1 MKTFKAETFAD
12 GNKRFSKQSTF
23 NRIPSKATNRYVL
36 ASGYFLILLA
46 IVVGIATRLF
56 AVFQYVTFDVGP
68 DPDQIR
74 DAFAVINMWQGA
86 FPTLGPQVSTL
97 GRHHILPLYYY
108 LFFPFTVLGAD
119 PVFQALPNA
128 LFSFLSIPLFI
139 CLTHQLLENV
149 KKSTRFFL
157 SGLGGLWYSVLFG
170 DIFINNFQWN
180 PSSIPF
186 FIMVLTLLYKLQM
199 QGRGSFFV
207 QTLLWTF
214 SGVILAVLVSLHSST
229 LFIMPIVFAITSLFF
244 IYKVISQRRNP
255 LLITLP
261 ILAVLSAVVTLLP
274 YWIGEIGR
282 SFQNTKAILKTVL
295 RSSNESGDYFLVA
308 LYTKVS
314 NLFLSYFTL
323 SQQTYFWNASLF
335 CLLASIIFLS
345 LVSWWGIVKFRGNQY
360 IWLMWCSIWVIYL
373 LAAANINP
381 METPIHYRL
390 PVLFTP
396 IVVTLSSLAYLD
408 CSSDKKKLFS
418 AAVGLFVIYSI
429 FINSLHD
436 YQFMLSKYGANRLMN
451 TSDIT
456 QIMEQL
462 PAGSTICDPRIKRKR
477 EVNNQYN
484 YIDTYI
490 TRKGITALADCQKD
504 SFVIHPKRVMLM
516 ENSFLNRGNYQDTY
530 FVRVIPKPTIDLF
543 PTFKVVDNEVIET
556 PHTLFL
562 ETDVAYVYRLS

>member
-1 MKTFKAETFAD
+1 MRIFRIEALT
-12 GNKRFSKQSTF
+12 GSSQSTLKRPVSHGKLT
-23 NRIPSKATNRYVL
+23 NLYILAT
-36 ASGYFLILLA
+36 GYFLILLA
-46 IVVGIATRLF
+46 IVVGLVTRLF

-74 DAFAVINMWQGA
+74 DAFAVMNMWQGT

-128 LFSFLSIPLFI
+128 LFSFLSVPLFI
-139 CLTHQLLENV
+139 CLIYQLLENV
-149 KKSTRFFL
+149 RKSTRFFL

-186 FIMVLTLLYKLQM
+186 LIMALTLLYKLQM
-199 QGRGSFFV
+199 QGRFSFFI
-207 QTLLWTF
+207 QALLWVF
-214 SGVILAVLVSLHSST
+214 SGVVLAVLVSLHSST
-229 LFIMPIVFAITSLFF
+229 LFIMPVVFVVISLFF
-244 IYKVISQRRNP
+244 IYKVIHKRQNP
-255 LLITLP
+255 LLLALP
-261 ILAVLSAVVTLLP
+261 PLAVLSAVVTLSP

-282 SFQNTKAILKTVL
+282 GFQNTKAILKTVL
-295 RSSNESGDYFLVA
+295 RSSNESGDGFLIA
-308 LYTKVS
+308 LYTKLS

-323 SQQTYFWNASLF
+323 VQQVYVWNASLF
-335 CLLASIIFLS
+335 SLMASIIFLS
-345 LVSWWGIVKFRGNQY
+345 LVSWWGIVKFKGNWC
-360 IWLMWCSIWVIYL
+360 IWLMWCSIWGVYL

-396 IVVTLSSLAYLD
+396 IVMTLSSLAYLD
-408 CSSDKKKLFS
+408 CSSNKKKLFS
-418 AAVGLFVIYSI
+418 AAVGVFVTYSI
-429 FINSLHD
+429 FVNSLHD

-451 TSDIT
+451 TSDVT
-456 QIMEQL
+456 QIIEQL

-490 TRKGITALADCQKD
+490 TRKGITALADCQAG
-504 SFVIHPKRVMLM
+504 SFVIHPKRIMLI
-516 ENSFLNRGNYQDTY
+516 ENNFLNRGNYQDTY
-530 FVRVIPKPTIDLF
+530 FVRSISKPTTDLF
-543 PTFKVVDNEVIET
+543 PTFKVVENEAIERSHI
-556 PHTLFL
+556 PFL
-562 ETDVAYVYRLS
+562 ETDAVYVYRLS